1 MKFSQIAI
9 LVVLPL
15 LLVLFACSKNNDADN
30 NNPPYTS
37 GTWMVHLFTDSGT
50 DETSDFAGYDFV
62 FATDG
67 KLTASKLGVT
77 TTGTWATRT
86 DDGLQKLDLN
96 LVTTDAVLLH
106 VNNDWVIL
114 SSSASLMELGDDNGA
129 SGEVLHFMKK

>member
-1 MKFSQIAI
+1 MKLARIFLFIA
-9 LVVLPL
+9 LPIMV
-15 LLVLFACSKNNDADN
+15 VLFACSKNNDADN

-67 KLTASKLGVT
+67 KLTASKSGVT
-77 TTGTWATRT
+77 TMGTWSTRS
-86 DDGLQKLDLN
+86 DDGKQKLDLN
-96 LVTTDAVLLH
+96 LVTADAVLQQ

-114 SSSASLMELGDDNGA
+114 SSSSTLMELGDDNVT

>member
-1 MKFSQIAI
+1 
-9 LVVLPL
+9 
-15 LLVLFACSKNNDADN
+15 
-30 NNPPYTS
+30 
-37 GTWMVHLFTDSGT
+37 MVHLFTDSGS

-67 KLTASKLGVT
+67 KLTATKLGVT

-114 SSSASLMELGDDNGA
+114 SSSASLMKLGDDNGA

>member
-1 MKFSQIAI
+1 MKFSRIAVLI
-9 LVVLPL
+9 ALPL
-15 LLVLFACSKNNDADN
+15 MLVLFACSKNNDADN

-37 GTWMVHLFTDSGT
+37 GTWMVHLFTDSGS

-62 FATDG
+62 FAADG
-67 KLTASKLGVT
+67 KLTATKLGVT
-77 TTGTWATRT
+77 TSGTWAKRT

-106 VNNDWVIL
+106 LNNDWVIIT
-114 SSSASLMELGDDNGA
+114 SSASLLELGDDNGA

>member
-1 MKFSQIAI
+1 MKLSRIAV
-9 LVVLPL
+9 LMVLPL
-15 LLVLFACSKNNDADN
+15 MLVLFACSKNNDADN
-30 NNPPYTS
+30 NNPPYTN
-37 GTWMVHLFTDSGT
+37 GTWVVHLFTDSGS

-67 KLTASKLGVT
+67 KLTATKLGVT

>member
-1 MKFSQIAI
+1 MKLSRIAVLI
-9 LVVLPL
+9 VLPL
-15 LLVLFACSKNNDADN
+15 MLVIFACSKNNDADN

-37 GTWMVHLFTDSGT
+37 GTWMVHLFTDSGS

-67 KLTASKLGVT
+67 KLTATKLGVT

>member
-1 MKFSQIAI
+1 MKLSRIAVLI
-9 LVVLPL
+9 VLPL
-15 LLVLFACSKNNDADN
+15 MLVLFACSKNNDADN

-37 GTWMVHLFTDSGT
+37 GTWMVHLFTDSGS

-67 KLTASKLGVT
+67 KLTATKLGVT

-114 SSSASLMELGDDNGA
+114 SSSATLMELGDDNAA

>member
-1 MKFSQIAI
+1 MKFSRIAI